1 MPMAEIILVP
11 TPIGNLEDITFRA
24 INVLKQAQLISAED
38 TRHTRKLLDHYGIT
52 TPTISL
58 HKDNEHQRIPS
69 LLLQVLAQNMT
80 LAVVSDAGTPGISD
94 PGFLIVREAL
104 KLDIPLNVLPGPTA
118 FVPALI
124 MSGLP
129 CDKFV
134 FEGFLPPKKGRQ
146 TRLQELAQET
156 RTLILYEAPH
166 RLVKTLDDL
175 SAHFGAER
183 PVSISRELSKIHE
196 ETRRG
201 TLTELLHHYRSLPA
215 VKGEIVIIVG
225 GKPE

>member
-38 TRHTRKLLDHYGIT
+38 PRHTRKLLDHYGIT

-69 LLLQVLAQNMT
+69 LLQQVLAQNMT

-94 PGFLIVREAL
+94 PGFLIVREAI
-104 KLDIPLNVLPGPTA
+104 KLNIPVNVLPGPTA

-129 CDKFV
+129 CDRFV

-146 TRLQELAQET
+146 TRLQALAEEE

-166 RLVKTLDDL
+166 RLIKTLGDL
-175 SAHFGAER
+175 VTHFGAER
-183 PVSISRELSKIHE
+183 PVSVSRELSKIHE

-201 TLTELLHHYRSLPA
+201 TLAELLHHYNALPA
-215 VKGEIVIIVG
+215 VKGEIVMIVG
-225 GKPE
+225 GKSE